1 VLKQPKFDDPDM
13 FDDPLGL
20 SVASPVLPR
29 PTFDEAPAQA
39 ESLPSGSAPAEV
51 APHSAQQP
59 AVGYA
64 PPPGGSQ
71 YSAPPPPGAAYTP
84 PATGVALHPSV
95 LPLPP
100 AQANTVQATPIH
112 APADRPVEIQ
122 AKSPAA
128 KSRPSAV
135 GRDRPEVPG
144 SGTLGVWMLAALPL
158 LQFAVVYAVFGVLAQ
173 PLVPGIQWGILVIP
187 ALFSL
192 LFAAADR
199 KKLLDNGHDE
209 TPNPVLGILAPLYL
223 IARVAVIGPKSVAPL
238 VAWFLLQAAAVAG
251 VFVLLPTVLAA
262 VISSS

>member
-1 VLKQPKFDDPDM
+1 
-13 FDDPLGL
+13 
-20 SVASPVLPR
+20 
-29 PTFDEAPAQA
+29 
-39 ESLPSGSAPAEV
+39 
-51 APHSAQQP
+51 
-59 AVGYA
+59 
-64 PPPGGSQ
+64 
-71 YSAPPPPGAAYTP
+71 
-84 PATGVALHPSV
+84 V